1 MQAASSKEKSPI
13 SSHST
18 QTPLDS
24 PSRLSWEGSVA
35 LRSHTNDRRRSA
47 WRETPCPSATSA
59 SSRRLILRSHHGH
72 SPGWRLEGRAAG
84 LRGEA
89 GGRGGAPENLAPGME
104 PERPEGSE
112 ALCTSGP
119 GCGSGSKYRACRS
132 GLRLGKA
139 GGRDYGQILSSH
151 RSATDLRGAWE
162 HAPASG
168 DAGNCLPMARFH
180 APRPPVFRGR
190 RQHHGRRPRRSEE
203 DFARG
208 VTDGATGA
216 TSPERGRSAARSAG
230 GWG

>member
-1 MQAASSKEKSPI
+1 MVIPPVSTRRVARFASACNRRNCEGRTALNP
-13 SSHST
+13 T
-18 QTPLDS
+18 GYPPLAIS

-112 ALCTSGP
+112 ASA
-119 GCGSGSKYRACRS
+119 RAVRDVGV
-132 GLRLGKA
+132 GLNT
-139 GGRDYGQILSSH
+139 GRV
-151 RSATDLRGAWE
+151 
-162 HAPASG
+162 APAFASARREDG
-168 DAGNCLPMARFH
+168 TTVKSYPHTGQQPACGARGNTHRPAQAGN
-180 APRPPVFRGR
+180 
-190 RQHHGRRPRRSEE
+190 
-203 DFARG
+203 
-208 VTDGATGA
+208 
-216 TSPERGRSAARSAG
+216 
-230 GWG
+230 